1 MSVHSISYLQL
12 NMLTRILKDYRG
24 ITTRLK
30 FPLKASHTERA
41 ATPRSINNVALL
53 IKGVLFIY
61 TGKNLTDI
69 SLNKYYT
76 TSFISFLRSF
86 VGQLHLLQL
95 RGLFSCMWPFWRRR
109 LGCVMLCQSHEL
121 SVQCQFSSSV
131 VINNNYVILTAYKSM
146 QWSLY
151 LQWRLIWAYCIL
163 NCLFAMCVFPS
174 QYGGSDWTGTVII
187 LTHEPCFYW
196 RQESAL
202 IQKLLLEYL
211 FKFA

>member
-1 MSVHSISYLQL
+1 MSVHSMSYLQL
-12 NMLTRILKDYRG
+12 NMLKIILKDYRG
-24 ITTRLK
+24 IATRLK

-69 SLNKYYT
+69 SLKKYYT
-76 TSFISFLRSF
+76 TSLISLLSSF
-86 VGQLHLLQL
+86 VGQLHLLF
-95 RGLFSCMWPFWRRR
+95 FSCMWPFWRRR
-109 LGCVMLCQSHEL
+109 LGCVMLCQSREL
-121 SVQCQFSSSV
+121 SVQCQFGSSG
-131 VINNNYVILTAYKSM
+131 VINNNYVIFTAYKSM

-163 NCLFAMCVFPS
+163 NSLFAMCVFPS

-187 LTHEPCFYW
+187 LTHEPCFCW
-196 RQESAL
+196 WQESAL
-202 IQKLLLEYL
+202 I
-211 FKFA
+211 